1 MMSPVVL
8 IVGKDFRTEVLVA
21 IDMNVTIRICLEFS
35 HRTAIE
41 VDAHTCWIFRFNVFY
56 INLTCH
62 RFVAILD
69 GCITLTH
76 LHTLHPTAW
85 NIAQTVRESSTTKVR
100 KVLGQHLNIRTTKTK
115 EFDLFGSC
123 CRI

>member
-1 MMSPVVL
+1 MQDIIALLPKPTVLQVVLSYFWGILESVAIAIMVSPVVL

-21 IDMNVTIRICLEFS
+21 IDMNITIRICLEFS

-69 GCITLTH
+69 RCITLTH

-85 NIAQTVRESSTTKVR
+85 NIA
-100 KVLGQHLNIRTTKTK
+100 
-115 EFDLFGSC
+115 
-123 CRI
+123 